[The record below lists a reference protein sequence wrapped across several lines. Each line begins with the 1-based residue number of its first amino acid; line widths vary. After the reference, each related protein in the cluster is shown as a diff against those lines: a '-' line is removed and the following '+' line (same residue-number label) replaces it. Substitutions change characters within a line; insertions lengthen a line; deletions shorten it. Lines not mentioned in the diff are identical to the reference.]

1 MRELYVYWK
10 LPPDR
15 QVAAVEQVRTL
26 QSRLTEAHPG
36 LQARVLARC
45 DLSSGG
51 QATLME
57 TYARPS
63 APAGVDEGLQQ
74 AIEQAA
80 AGALAG
86 LDGGPRHVEAFD
98 DLAGGA

>member
-15 QVAAVEQVRTL
+15 RAAAVEQVRAL

-45 DLSSGG
+45 DLSPGG
-51 QATLME
+51 QATMME
-57 TYARPS
+57 TYTRPS

-74 AIEQAA
+74 VIESTASA
-80 AGALAG
+80 ALAG
-86 LDGGPRHVEAFD
+86 LGAGPRHVEAFD

>member
-10 LPPDR
+10 LPPGR
-15 QVAAVEQVRTL
+15 QAEAVERVRSL
-26 QSRLTEAHPG
+26 QAGLAEAHPG
-36 LQARVLARC
+36 LEARVLARS

-63 APAGVDEGLQQ
+63 SPEGVDAGLQQ
-74 AIEQAA
+74 AIESAA
-80 AGALAG
+80 AASLAG
-86 LDGGPRHVEAFD
+86 LGAGPRHIEAFD
-98 DLAGGA
+98 DLTGQA

>member
-10 LPPDR
+10 LPPDG
-15 QVAAVEQVRTL
+15 QAAAVEQVRAL

-45 DLSSGG
+45 DLSPGG
-51 QATLME
+51 QATMME
-57 TYARPS
+57 TYTRPS

-74 AIEQAA
+74 VIESTASA
-80 AGALAG
+80 ALAG
-86 LDGGPRHVEAFD
+86 LGAGPRHVEAFD
-98 DLAGGA
+98 DFAGGA

>member
-15 QVAAVEQVRTL
+15 QAAAVEQVRAL
-26 QSRLTEAHPG
+26 QSRLTEAYPG

-51 QATLME
+51 QATMME

-63 APAGVDEGLQQ
+63 APPGIDASLEQ

-80 AGALAG
+80 SAALAG
-86 LDGGPRHVEAFD
+86 LGAGPRHVEAFD

>member
-15 QVAAVEQVRTL
+15 QVAAVVQVRTM
-26 QSRLTEAHPG
+26 QARLIESHPG

-57 TYARPS
+57 TYARPTV
-63 APAGVDEGLQQ
+63 PAGVDLDLQQ

-80 AGALAG
+80 ATALGGLGA
-86 LDGGPRHVEAFD
+86 GPRHVEAFD
-98 DLAGGA
+98 DIAGGA